1 MYDMVE
7 QASVEVIEIDD
18 FRSPS
23 VTPPPPSQ
31 PHIFAKPSTTTAK
44 PLKSDVSLY
53 YERYS
58 PDDEAI
64 DKSNEDRYQDA
75 QLGPPVRGNKRPS
88 LSQVCV

>member
-18 FRSPS
+18 FQSSS

-31 PHIFAKPSTTTAK
+31 PRIFAKPSTTTAK
-44 PLKSDVSLY
+44 PLKSDAMSLY

-58 PDDEAI
+58 PDDEVI
-64 DKSNEDRYQDA
+64 DKSNGDGHQDA
-75 QLGPPVRGNKRPS
+75 QLDPPVRGNK
-88 LSQVCV
+88 